1 MGTRITAIG
10 YEFPPFRISNTTW
23 RSEFAT
29 KHELMSNEFTRF
41 ISEGIE
47 QRYYWAPGT
56 RVADVGARAAADC
69 LRRADFAPERVEHIL
84 HLSNVGDAFV
94 NGDGPKIQHLI
105 GAVNASAFDITGLA
119 CSGFVVLLSVAASL
133 IESKRYD
140 NVLLTCVANPATRAA
155 DHRDVAASSLGDL
168 SVAVLVERTDDG
180 SGLVSYCHETRGQ
193 HYELHRHKLIP
204 DGKRTWDS
212 DKSEPWGEHFF
223 YIDPTKG
230 VVASRQAAQEF
241 IPGTARKALER
252 ASMKVSDMRWF
263 VSHQPGTAPMKVWE
277 DVLGID
283 SAIHPNTLAEIA
295 NSSSCTVPFTLA
307 RMLERQEIDKGD
319 HLLLLAPGSGHQ
331 AASAVWR
338 W

>member
-10 YEFPPFRISNTTW
+10 YELPPLRVSNDRW

-29 KHELMSNEFTRF
+29 KHEIMSNEFTRF

-47 QRYYWAPGT
+47 QRYYWAAGT
-56 RVADVGARAAADC
+56 QVADVGAKAAIDC
-69 LRRADFAPERVEHIL
+69 LRRADFPPERVEHIL

-105 GAVNASAFDITGLA
+105 GASNASAFDITGLA
-119 CSGFVVLLSVAASL
+119 CSGFVVLLSVASSL
-133 IESKRYD
+133 IETRRYD
-140 NVLLTCVANPATRAA
+140 NVLITCVANPATRAA

-168 SVAVLVERTDDG
+168 AVAVLVERADGG
-180 SGLVSYCHETRGQ
+180 SGMVSYCHETRGRY
-193 HYELHRHKLIP
+193 YELHRHKRIP
-204 DGKRTWDS
+204 DGKRTWEADR
-212 DKSEPWGEHFF
+212 SEPWGDHFF
-223 YIDPTKG
+223 YIDPTQG
-230 VVASRQAAQEF
+230 VIASRQAAQEF

-252 ASMKVSDMRWF
+252 AGMSVKDLRWF

-277 DVLGID
+277 EVLGID
-283 SAIHPNTLAEIA
+283 SSIHPDTLAEIG

-307 RMLERQEIDKGD
+307 RMLEKKAIDRGD
-319 HLLLLAPGSGHQ
+319 LLLLLAPGSGHQ